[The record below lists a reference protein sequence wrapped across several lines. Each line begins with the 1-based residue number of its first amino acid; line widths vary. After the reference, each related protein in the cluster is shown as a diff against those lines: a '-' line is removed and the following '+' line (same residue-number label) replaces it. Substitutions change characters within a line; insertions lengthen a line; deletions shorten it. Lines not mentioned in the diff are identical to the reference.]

1 MSKFFDFCTPPA
13 AEAPPCPTYHHQTEL
28 FSKEIESDDNV
39 ESASNKETVANIVY
53 KSTQNVVFN
62 PDIENEPN
70 IEFYNTLEVPNEEDE
85 LIGIHQNYLLLV
97 M

>member
-1 MSKFFDFCTPPA
+1 MVANKKTKWKNVGSKL
-13 AEAPPCPTYHHQTEL
+13 TEL

-53 KSTQNVVFN
+53 KSTQNVVFD

-70 IEFYNTLEVPNEEDE
+70 IEFYNTLEVPNEEGE
-85 LIGIHQNYLLLV
+85 LVGIHQNYLLLV